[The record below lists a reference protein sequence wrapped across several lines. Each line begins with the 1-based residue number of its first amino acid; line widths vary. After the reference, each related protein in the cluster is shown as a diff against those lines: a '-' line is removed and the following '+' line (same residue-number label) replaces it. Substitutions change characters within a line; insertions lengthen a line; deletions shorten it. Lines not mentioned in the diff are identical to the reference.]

1 MKVKAKVEAIDT
13 LFNRVGDI
21 LEVSDEYGKH
31 LIGIGWAE
39 SAEEKKAPA
48 KKPAPKSKA
57 KE

>member
-1 MKVKAKVEAIDT
+1 MKVKAKVECIDS

-31 LIGIGWAE
+31 LIGIDWAE
-39 SAEEKKAPA
+39 SAEEKKASA
-48 KKPAPKSKA
+48 KKPAPKKQA

>member
-1 MKVKAKVEAIDT
+1 MKVKAKVECIDN
-13 LFNRVGDI
+13 LLNRVGDV

-31 LIGIGWAE
+31 LISINFAE

-48 KKPAPKSKA
+48 KKPAPKSKT